1 MDFLKKD
8 FIFKDVNKLKGVGT
22 QLSKYLK
29 NKGIEKIK
37 DIILNL
43 PYSETDRS
51 KLVKLNNLEIDKGE
65 PLKGKLLIQM
75 FEKSSLRTRLSF
87 YLAIKQL
94 GGSTL
99 TLRPDELHLAKGGES
114 IQDTAKILS
123 NFGNAFMLRTDSDK
137 KLEEFEK
144 YLSIPIINGLSPS
157 SHPTQILSDIFT
169 VEEIKNKP
177 ISNLK
182 ITWIGDSNNVLNS
195 LIAASIKFSFK
206 LNIGCPTKYQ
216 PSKII
221 MKYIKSNNN
230 KIRIL
235 HDPKKAAKGAD
246 VIFSDKVISMNDKVN
261 KSKKLGQFKKFKI
274 NKKLMSLA
282 KKNCI
287 FLHCLPRGKEVE
299 EDVFLSKQSK
309 VWQQALNRVHVQKS
323 ILLYCFGKLR

>member
-1 MDFLKKD
+1 MKNFLNLKDIPLRDLKK
-8 FIFKDVNKLKGVGT
+8 
-22 QLSKYLK
+22 
-29 NKGIEKIK
+29 
-37 DIILNL
+37 ILFDAKRRKRL
-43 PYSETDRS
+43 R
-51 KLVKLNNLEIDKGE
+51 KRLNNLEIDKGE

-99 TLRPDELHLAKGGES
+99 TLRPDELHLSKGGES

-177 ISNLK
+177 ISSLN

-206 LNIGCPTKYQ
+206 LSIGCPTKYQ
-216 PSKII
+216 PSKKI
-221 MKYIKSNNN
+221 MRYINSNNN
-230 KIRIL
+230 KIHIL
-235 HDPKKAAKGAD
+235 QDPKKAAKGAD

-261 KSKKLGQFKKFKI
+261 KLKKLNQFKKFKI
-274 NKKLMSLA
+274 NKKLMNLA
-282 KKNCI
+282 KRNCI

-299 EDVFLSKQSK
+299 DDVFLSKKSK
-309 VWQQALNRVHVQKS
+309 VWQQAINRVHVQKS